1 MLLVHL
7 WSSPRNISTALMY
20 SFAQRSDMQVV
31 DEPLYAYYLQHQ
43 TTAAIHPGREAI
55 LASQPT
61 DARAVLKQLYH
72 ASQQQPILLCKQM
85 THHLLGW
92 EKGPLPAPWSELLG
106 TSDKAAVPEIKNVL
120 LIRDPRAILASYSK
134 VVEAVSAEDVG
145 IIKQY
150 ELFQSLQAKQQV
162 QAVVDSRRL
171 LQNPKDILTK
181 LCAALDIPFDPKML
195 RWEAGPRP
203 EDGVWAPYWYAN
215 VHKSTGFQL
224 YQEKAMVLS
233 PELEELATD
242 LAPYYEA
249 LLEAALV

>member
-1 MLLVHL
+1 MLLIHL

-20 SFAQRSDMQVV
+20 SFAQRSDMRVV
-31 DEPLYAYYLQHQ
+31 DEPLYAYYLQRQ
-43 TTAAIHPGREAI
+43 KTTAVHPGREAI
-55 LASQPT
+55 LASQST
-61 DARAVLKQLYH
+61 NASVVKEQLFL
-72 ASQQQPILLCKQM
+72 ACQQQPILLCKQM

-106 TSDKAAVPEIKNVL
+106 LSESAAAPDIKNVL

-145 IIKQY
+145 ILKQY
-150 ELFQSLQAKQQV
+150 ELFKSLHEKQQV

-171 LQNPKDILTK
+171 LQNPKGILTK
-181 LCAALDIPFDPKML
+181 LCAALSIPFDPKML
-195 RWEAGPRP
+195 RWEASARP

-215 VHKSTGFQL
+215 VHQSTGFQP
-224 YQEKAMVLS
+224 YQEKAMVL
-233 PELEELATD
+233 PPQLEELAKN

-249 LLEAALV
+249 LLEAALP

>member
-1 MLLVHL
+1 MIIHL

-20 SFAQRSDMQVV
+20 SFAQRPDTRVV

-43 TTAAIHPGREAI
+43 PTAAIHPGREDV

-61 DARAVLKQLYH
+61 KAKEVKTQLFQ
-72 ASQQQPILLCKQM
+72 ASGQQPILLCKQM

-92 EKGPLPAPWSELLG
+92 DQGILPSPWSELLG
-106 TSDKAAVPEIKNVL
+106 TVVEPDTPSIKNVL

-150 ELFQSLQAKQQV
+150 ELFQSLQARQKV
-162 QAVVDSRRL
+162 QAVLDSRRL
-171 LQNPKDILTK
+171 LQDPEGVLTR
-181 LCAALDIPFDPKML
+181 LCAVLGIPFYPEMQT
-195 RWEAGPRP
+195 WEAGARV

-215 VHKSTGFQL
+215 VHKSTGFEP
-224 YQEKAMVLS
+224 YTEKPIKLPS
-233 PELEELATD
+233 HLEALAKE
-242 LAPYYEA
+242 LAPYYEK
-249 LLEAALV
+249 LLAEAIV